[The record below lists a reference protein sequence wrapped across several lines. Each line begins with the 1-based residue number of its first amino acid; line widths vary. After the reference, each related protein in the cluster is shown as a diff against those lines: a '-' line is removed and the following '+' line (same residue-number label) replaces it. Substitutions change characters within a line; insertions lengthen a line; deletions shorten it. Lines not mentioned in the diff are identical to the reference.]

1 MEIMNNNSNERIVTL
16 RDLWNIFVQRLII
29 LVVVGAIV
37 AAGGYLFALGTYKP
51 YYRSTA
57 TMYILRDAEHSNSTV
72 GEANTEFALALK
84 AVNDCTYLLK
94 SRSVLD
100 EVIKEL
106 KLNTSYETLSGRI
119 STNNPT
125 STRILEVTVTAPD
138 PEIAKKIVDKVCVIG
153 EERIA
158 DAMGYD
164 QVNVYEF
171 GIVPKRASNSVSLM
185 LYLVIGAAAAAAVY
199 VCFVLAFLL
208 DDRIHSEEDIQRYLG
223 LSILAEI
230 VNMDAEHKG
239 RYGYGYGYGYGNKS
253 GKSSRKKGS

>member
-1 MEIMNNNSNERIVTL
+1 MNNTSNERTVTF

-29 LVVVGAIV
+29 LIVVGAVV
-37 AAGGYLFALGTYKP
+37 AGGGYLFALGTYKP
-51 YYRSTA
+51 YYKSTA

-100 EVIKEL
+100 EVIKDL
-106 KLNTSYETLSGRI
+106 KLNTTYEVLSGRI

-125 STRILEVTVTAPD
+125 STRILEVTVQAAD
-138 PEIAKKIVDKVCVIG
+138 PEVAKKIVDKVCTIG

-171 GIVPKRASNSVSLM
+171 GTTPVKPSNPVSLL
-185 LYLVIGAAAAAAVY
+185 LYLAIGVAAAAAVY
-199 VCFVLAFLL
+199 VGFVLAFLL
-208 DDRIHSEEDIQRYLG
+208 DDRIHSDEDIQRYLG
-223 LSILAEI
+223 LSILGEI
-230 VNMDAEHKG
+230 VNMDGEHKG
-239 RYGYGYGYGYGNKS
+239 RYGYGYGYGYGKKS
-253 GKSSRKKGS
+253 GKSSRKMGS